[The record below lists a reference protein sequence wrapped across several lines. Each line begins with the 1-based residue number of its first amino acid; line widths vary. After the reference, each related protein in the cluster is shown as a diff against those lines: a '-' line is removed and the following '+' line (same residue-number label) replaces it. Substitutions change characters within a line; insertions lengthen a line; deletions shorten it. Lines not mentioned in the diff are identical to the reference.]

1 MCLAI
6 PAQIVEM
13 ENADMARVR
22 VGNSETYLSASLLL
36 LPEPPKVGDYL
47 IVHAGFA
54 IRALPPEEALQSLEA
69 LREFAEAGAAAGQL
83 D

>member
-6 PAQIVEM
+6 PAKIE
-13 ENADMARVR
+13 ELLGSDTARVR
-22 VGNSETYLSASLLL
+22 VGNSDTFLTASLML
-36 LPEPPKVGDYL
+36 LPEEARVGDYV

-54 IRALPPEEALQSLEA
+54 IHRVPTAEAEDTLAS
-69 LREFAEAGAAAGQL
+69 LREFTDAAFAS